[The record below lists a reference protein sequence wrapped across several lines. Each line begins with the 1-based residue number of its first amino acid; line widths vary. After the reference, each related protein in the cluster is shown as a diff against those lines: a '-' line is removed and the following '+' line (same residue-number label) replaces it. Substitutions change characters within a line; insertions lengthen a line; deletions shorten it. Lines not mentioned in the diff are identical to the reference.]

1 MRSCPKRARG
11 VHWATGAALWCPS
24 RMIFEKISPLQAF
37 VWAVL
42 RLFLKSFRTVFRG
55 AVRAGCGVLACVRAY
70 GFPPYGSKE

>member
-1 MRSCPKRARG
+1 
-11 VHWATGAALWCPS
+11 
-24 RMIFEKISPLQAF
+24 MIFEKISPLQAF